1 MSETNTPEQ
10 QPAETPTVEDPKVA
24 DLEARGA
31 EHDSARVF
39 PVGTVLLGTMALMIV
54 TIAICV
60 PLVMNVTK
68 NLVEER
74 QLALPTPDLDALRAT
89 EDEALGTPKQL
100 ESGLYRIP
108 IDAAKAALI
117 GNPDLLATVGAAP
130 KAPVDEAAA
139 AAAAAETA
147 AMSDEDLAA
156 AGKALFN
163 GPKISLGC
171 HKADTADR
179 LVGPGLAGIFG
190 RETKLADGSTVTAD
204 EAYLMESLTD
214 PNAKVVEGFP
224 PAMTPQAYT
233 DAELA
238 QLVAYLKTL

>member
-1 MSETNTPEQ
+1 MSETNTPEE
-10 QPAETPTVEDPKVA
+10 QPAVDPKVA

-60 PLVMNVTK
+60 PLVLNVTK
-68 NLVEER
+68 NLVAER

-89 EDEALGTPKQL
+89 EDEALATPKQL

-117 GNPDLLATVGAAP
+117 GNPALLATVGAAP
-130 KAPVDEAAA
+130 KAEVDEAAA
-139 AAAAAETA
+139 AEAAAATA

-163 GPKISLGC
+163 GPKLCMAC
-171 HKADTADR
+171 HKSDSADR
-179 LVGPGLAGIFG
+179 LVGPGLAGVFG
-190 RETKLADGSTVTAD
+190 RETKLADGSTITAD
-204 EAYLMESLTD
+204 EAYLTESLTD
-214 PNAKVVEGFP
+214 PNAKVAEGFP

-238 QLVAYLKTL
+238 QLVAFLKTL